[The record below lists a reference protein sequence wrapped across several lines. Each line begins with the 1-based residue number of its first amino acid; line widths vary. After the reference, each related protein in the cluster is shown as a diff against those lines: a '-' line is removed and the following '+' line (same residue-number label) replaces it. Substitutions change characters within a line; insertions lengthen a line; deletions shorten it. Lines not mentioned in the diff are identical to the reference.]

1 MKVYITIKFGQDLI
15 FASLL
20 FFLLLY
26 PSLGVDVVGAG
37 TGAGALNSALFPP
50 APPPP
55 NYFRIFDH
63 LASLFSDSHF
73 LLSNPLL
80 LAPFPPLPSR
90 IFAIF
95 TICRQSNPL
104 MLAAIDVPLVIA
116 LRLSG
121 TMLEFTA
128 PSQSLL
134 PQQLRQFATPAQK
147 LLNKGN
153 GIATE
158 PPFNAFQLMEGVKPR
173 MAAELHEC
181 FEYKGLNELWLAGKQ
196 DTKFQGK
203 SRPRMNPQLAN
214 ILMVDQKFSE
224 DIRGALNVNCQ
235 HSKQQEVDVLQ
246 QCSPLNAAQSSRQ
259 EQVQPYMGGPHHCL
273 NN

>member
-73 LLSNPLL
+73 LLSDPLL

-95 TICRQSNPL
+95 TICS
-104 MLAAIDVPLVIA
+104 LASSSFI
-116 LRLSG
+116 
-121 TMLEFTA
+121 
-128 PSQSLL
+128 SL
-134 PQQLRQFATPAQK
+134 
-147 LLNKGN
+147 
-153 GIATE
+153 
-158 PPFNAFQLMEGVKPR
+158 
-173 MAAELHEC
+173 H
-181 FEYKGLNELWLAGKQ
+181 
-196 DTKFQGK
+196 
-203 SRPRMNPQLAN
+203 
-214 ILMVDQKFSE
+214 
-224 DIRGALNVNCQ
+224 
-235 HSKQQEVDVLQ
+235 VL
-246 QCSPLNAAQSSRQ
+246 
-259 EQVQPYMGGPHHCL
+259 
-273 NN
+273 

>member
-1 MKVYITIKFGQDLI
+1 MTSIGQDLI

-50 APPPP
+50 TP
-55 NYFRIFDH
+55 
-63 LASLFSDSHF
+63 FSDSHF
-73 LLSNPLL
+73 LLSDPLL

-95 TICRQSNPL
+95 TICSLASSSSTIVVHYTLVYRQSNPL

-196 DTKFQGK
+196 DTKGK

-214 ILMVDQKFSE
+214 ISDGGIKNSVRTSGGHSMST
-224 DIRGALNVNCQ
+224 VNS
-235 HSKQQEVDVLQ
+235 SKQQEVDVLQ
-246 QCSPLNAAQSSRQ
+246 QCSPLNAAQSS
-259 EQVQPYMGGPHHCL
+259 VKTGGMY
-273 NN
+273 NRTWVVRITA

>member
-1 MKVYITIKFGQDLI
+1 MRSTNKSFPILSFPPTAPSLDYLPYFSYNFRV

-80 LAPFPPLPSR
+80 PAPFPPLPSR

-95 TICRQSNPL
+95 TICS
-104 MLAAIDVPLVIA
+104 LASSSCNFRIFACFVVI
-116 LRLSG
+116 
-121 TMLEFTA
+121 
-128 PSQSLL
+128 SL
-134 PQQLRQFATPAQK
+134 
-147 LLNKGN
+147 
-153 GIATE
+153 
-158 PPFNAFQLMEGVKPR
+158 
-173 MAAELHEC
+173 H
-181 FEYKGLNELWLAGKQ
+181 
-196 DTKFQGK
+196 
-203 SRPRMNPQLAN
+203 
-214 ILMVDQKFSE
+214 
-224 DIRGALNVNCQ
+224 
-235 HSKQQEVDVLQ
+235 VL
-246 QCSPLNAAQSSRQ
+246 
-259 EQVQPYMGGPHHCL
+259 
-273 NN
+273 

>member
-1 MKVYITIKFGQDLI
+1 MASGKKKTQSSSQGWWWAEFTEHPGYESSEPASMVQQKAKSIASYHSTIDQYRHHESLYITIKFGQDLI

-73 LLSNPLL
+73 LLSDPLL

-95 TICRQSNPL
+95 TICS
-104 MLAAIDVPLVIA
+104 LASSSCNFRIFACFVVI
-116 LRLSG
+116 
-121 TMLEFTA
+121 
-128 PSQSLL
+128 SL
-134 PQQLRQFATPAQK
+134 
-147 LLNKGN
+147 
-153 GIATE
+153 
-158 PPFNAFQLMEGVKPR
+158 
-173 MAAELHEC
+173 H
-181 FEYKGLNELWLAGKQ
+181 
-196 DTKFQGK
+196 
-203 SRPRMNPQLAN
+203 
-214 ILMVDQKFSE
+214 
-224 DIRGALNVNCQ
+224 
-235 HSKQQEVDVLQ
+235 VL
-246 QCSPLNAAQSSRQ
+246 
-259 EQVQPYMGGPHHCL
+259 
-273 NN
+273 

>member
-26 PSLGVDVVGAG
+26 PSLGVDVVGTG

-95 TICRQSNPL
+95 TICS
-104 MLAAIDVPLVIA
+104 LASSSCNFRIFACFVVI
-116 LRLSG
+116 
-121 TMLEFTA
+121 
-128 PSQSLL
+128 SL
-134 PQQLRQFATPAQK
+134 
-147 LLNKGN
+147 
-153 GIATE
+153 
-158 PPFNAFQLMEGVKPR
+158 
-173 MAAELHEC
+173 H
-181 FEYKGLNELWLAGKQ
+181 
-196 DTKFQGK
+196 
-203 SRPRMNPQLAN
+203 
-214 ILMVDQKFSE
+214 
-224 DIRGALNVNCQ
+224 
-235 HSKQQEVDVLQ
+235 VL
-246 QCSPLNAAQSSRQ
+246 
-259 EQVQPYMGGPHHCL
+259 
-273 NN
+273 

>member
-1 MKVYITIKFGQDLI
+1 MTPTYESWSKEDPVALLKQLEMTKKDVTNGLASTAVSKRRKTCVVVLVLLCRCYTSMASYHSTIDQYRHHESLYITIKFDPSRPWELFSMKTKVVVLVKDVKVSPCQGKSIHSLMTSIGQYLI

-73 LLSNPLL
+73 LLSDPLL

-95 TICRQSNPL
+95 TICS
-104 MLAAIDVPLVIA
+104 LASSSFI
-116 LRLSG
+116 
-121 TMLEFTA
+121 
-128 PSQSLL
+128 SL
-134 PQQLRQFATPAQK
+134 
-147 LLNKGN
+147 
-153 GIATE
+153 
-158 PPFNAFQLMEGVKPR
+158 
-173 MAAELHEC
+173 H
-181 FEYKGLNELWLAGKQ
+181 
-196 DTKFQGK
+196 
-203 SRPRMNPQLAN
+203 
-214 ILMVDQKFSE
+214 
-224 DIRGALNVNCQ
+224 
-235 HSKQQEVDVLQ
+235 VL
-246 QCSPLNAAQSSRQ
+246 
-259 EQVQPYMGGPHHCL
+259 
-273 NN
+273 

>member
-1 MKVYITIKFGQDLI
+1 MASYHSTIDQYRHHESLYITIKFGQDLI

-73 LLSNPLL
+73 LLSDPLL

-95 TICRQSNPL
+95 TICS
-104 MLAAIDVPLVIA
+104 LA
-116 LRLSG
+116 
-121 TMLEFTA
+121 
-128 PSQSLL
+128 
-134 PQQLRQFATPAQK
+134 
-147 LLNKGN
+147 
-153 GIATE
+153 
-158 PPFNAFQLMEGVKPR
+158 
-173 MAAELHEC
+173 
-181 FEYKGLNELWLAGKQ
+181 
-196 DTKFQGK
+196 
-203 SRPRMNPQLAN
+203 
-214 ILMVDQKFSE
+214 
-224 DIRGALNVNCQ
+224 
-235 HSKQQEVDVLQ
+235 
-246 QCSPLNAAQSSRQ
+246 SSF
-259 EQVQPYMGGPHHCL
+259 
-273 NN
+273 

>member
-1 MKVYITIKFGQDLI
+1 MTSIGQDLI

-73 LLSNPLL
+73 LLSDPLL

-95 TICRQSNPL
+95 TICS
-104 MLAAIDVPLVIA
+104 LASSSSTIVVSYIA
-116 LRLSG
+116 LYTGVPYHIFLMKVE
-121 TMLEFTA
+121 TLEMNRGM
-128 PSQSLL
+128 QCIHKCK
-134 PQQLRQFATPAQK
+134 K
-147 LLNKGN
+147 L
-153 GIATE
+153 
-158 PPFNAFQLMEGVKPR
+158 
-173 MAAELHEC
+173 
-181 FEYKGLNELWLAGKQ
+181 
-196 DTKFQGK
+196 
-203 SRPRMNPQLAN
+203 
-214 ILMVDQKFSE
+214 
-224 DIRGALNVNCQ
+224 Q
-235 HSKQQEVDVLQ
+235 HDVGHII
-246 QCSPLNAAQSSRQ
+246 
-259 EQVQPYMGGPHHCL
+259 VIVG
-273 NN
+273 